1 MTKRAIKNLQ
11 ERLEKAERLLAEAE
25 RLCMEHCPNEMIQ
38 ELLEDWESHQTPS
51 IQQSFS

>member
-25 RLCMEHCPNEMIQ
+25 RLCLEHCPEEMSA
-38 ELLEDWESHQTPS
+38 ELLEDWQAHQAACV
-51 IQQSFS
+51 QQSFS